1 MQEPVISVIVPV
13 YRVEKYLR
21 RCVDSI
27 LGQTYKNLDIVL
39 VDDGSNDNCPSICD
53 EYSMVDTRVNSL
65 HKSNGGLSDARNF
78 GIEHAKGDFLVFVD
92 SDDYINS
99 NMIRKLYESLVEN
112 DSDIAICGFDYVDE
126 SGNKLP
132 KQKRLSISGAYN
144 KEDIYHFY
152 DREGVSWVLG
162 VAWNKLYRKKLFST
176 LRYPKGKLH
185 EDDFISFHLYAQIDK
200 VSFINENLYFYTQR
214 SYSIMGDKL
223 NIRHVDGVEALL
235 NRIDFA
241 LETKRFYLIPNTE
254 DRAFGILFSLATK
267 AIHESDKSYIG
278 PVIQRY
284 KMLFP
289 VIKEYCNHSVLD
301 KIKRSILF
309 SDGTLLWLCR
319 RIRNI

>member
-53 EYSMVDTRVNSL
+53 EYSMLDKRVNVL

-78 GIEHAKGDFLVFVD
+78 GIDHAKGDFLVFVD

-132 KQKRLSISGAYN
+132 EQKKLNISGVYN
-144 KEDIYHFY
+144 KEDIYHYY

-176 LRYPKGKLH
+176 LRYPQGKLH
-185 EDDFISFHLYAQIDK
+185 EDDFISFHLYAQTDK

-254 DRAFGILFSLATK
+254 DRALGILFSLATK

-289 VIKEYCNHSVLD
+289 VIKEYCDHSVSD
-301 KIKRSILF
+301 KIKRLILF